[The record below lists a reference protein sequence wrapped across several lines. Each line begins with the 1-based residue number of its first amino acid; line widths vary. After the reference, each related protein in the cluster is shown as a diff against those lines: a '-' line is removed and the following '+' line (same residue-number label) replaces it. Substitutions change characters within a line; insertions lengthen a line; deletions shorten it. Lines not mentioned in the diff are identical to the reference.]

1 MFSFNKLFR
10 AVAVSAA
17 LLLGACALAEPVTAD
32 LAFDPEAASAR
43 DVQQQLIDNGYL
55 QGKADGIIGPRST
68 AALKLFQRI
77 AGLRATGKADSA
89 TLNALFSADAVV
101 LPAALS
107 SGMKGDDVERLQN
120 RLIQF
125 GFMDGAAD
133 GSYGQATANA
143 VRAFQRHL
151 GDQGYE
157 EWITADGAASSVT
170 QYCLYSERYS
180 TYLRSLAPGESDA
193 EVLRVQRRLNQL
205 GYLDG
210 EAGDTLDDY
219 AQRALLLFKQRAGLE
234 GEAVDRETIDA
245 LFSAD
250 APRAAWCAPHD
261 ISTGD
266 SGLAVRQLQQALVSG
281 GLTNRLPDGKYG
293 KDVEEALAKLYKYLD
308 AVGDV
313 DADLFSDPKA
323 VTAEAQEALQRGL
336 LGYRTANADN
346 KSEVTRIQN
355 RLYTLCYLPKSGI
368 DGLFGRNSEKAVAEF
383 QSANGLFATGEI
395 DEATQSILFS
405 AAAKPKPYPYRVEVS
420 IARQVVEVYELQED
434 GDYALTQSFTC
445 STGLHD
451 ATPRGIFLEGHPV
464 NRWHHFE
471 KFNCWAQYSYIITGD
486 IMFHS
491 VLYSSDN
498 EKSLRSGSLYALGNP
513 ASHGC
518 VRLTVEDAR
527 WLYEHCKRGKTVI
540 VIS

>member
-1 MFSFNKLFR
+1 MLYPTLNS
-10 AVAVSAA
+10 VSTNTNAIRR
-17 LLLGACALAEPVTAD
+17 L
-32 LAFDPEAASAR
+32 
-43 DVQQQLIDNGYL
+43 QQRLIDLGFLDGRADGDYGAKTYDAVLACQKHMATQGYEVKTDGEAEAVMQSIL
-55 QGKADGIIGPRST
+55 FGEDYSSYIQDVHPSDENSEVRRIERRLRQLGYMDAAADSSFDEYAVECLKVFQTDAGFDADGI
-68 AALKLFQRI
+68 AD
-77 AGLRATGKADSA
+77 RA
-89 TLNALFSADAVV
+89 V
-101 LPAALS
+101 
-107 SGMKGDDVERLQN
+107 
-120 RLIQF
+120 
-125 GFMDGAAD
+125 
-133 GSYGQATANA
+133 
-143 VRAFQRHL
+143 
-151 GDQGYE
+151 
-157 EWITADGAASSVT
+157 
-170 QYCLYSERYS
+170 
-180 TYLRSLAPGESDA
+180 
-193 EVLRVQRRLNQL
+193 
-205 GYLDG
+205 
-210 EAGDTLDDY
+210 
-219 AQRALLLFKQRAGLE
+219 
-234 GEAVDRETIDA
+234 IDA